1 MNNKLLEINKLSIT
15 PKKNGSLMLVDNI
28 SLTLEH
34 GKTTCIVG
42 ESGSGKSLTALS
54 IIKLLSKQLSAT
66 GEILFQ
72 GDNISHYSEDE
83 MRKKRGQDIAMIFQ
97 EPMTSLNP
105 VLSIGYQIQEAIEV
119 HSKLDKKQI
128 NLRIDELLELVG
140 IPSHRRSS
148 FPDELS
154 GAAFGPRGTP
164 RWRPRCAWWP

>member
-72 GDNISHYSEDE
+72 GDNISHYSEVE
-83 MRKKRGQDIAMIFQ
+83 KF
-97 EPMTSLNP
+97 PMMTLEKNM
-105 VLSIGYQIQEAIEV
+105 
-119 HSKLDKKQI
+119 KLDLKMKM
-128 NLRIDELLELVG
+128 
-140 IPSHRRSS
+140 
-148 FPDELS
+148 
-154 GAAFGPRGTP
+154 
-164 RWRPRCAWWP
+164 